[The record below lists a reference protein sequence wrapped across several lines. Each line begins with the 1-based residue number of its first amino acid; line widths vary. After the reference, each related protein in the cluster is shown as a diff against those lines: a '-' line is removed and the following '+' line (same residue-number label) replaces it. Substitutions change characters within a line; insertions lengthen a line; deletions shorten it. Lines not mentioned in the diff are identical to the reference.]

1 MGILKIEMPLEW
13 WARINKKCKELNIDP
28 EKYKEVKNYGKLYFD
43 LQRHQNN
50 KKFPIPEPQNYHE
63 IK

>member
-13 WARINKKCKELNIDP
+13 WTRIDKKCKELNIDS
-28 EKYKEVKNYGKLYFD
+28 EKFMKVKNYGKLYFD
-43 LQRHQNN
+43 LQIHQTD
-50 KKFPIPEPQNYHE
+50 KKFPIPEPQNYYE

>member
-13 WARINKKCKELNIDP
+13 WTRIDKKCKELNIDS
-28 EKYKEVKNYGKLYFD
+28 EKYEKVKNYGKLYFD

-50 KKFPIPEPQNYHE
+50 KKFPIPEPQNYYE